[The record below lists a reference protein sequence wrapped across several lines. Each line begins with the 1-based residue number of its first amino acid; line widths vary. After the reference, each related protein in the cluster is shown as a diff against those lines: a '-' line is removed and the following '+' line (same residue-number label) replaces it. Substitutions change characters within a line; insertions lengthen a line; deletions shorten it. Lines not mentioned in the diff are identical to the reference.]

1 MKSSYRCVPAICL
14 AVGLAGGG
22 ASAVDTVILKSEK
35 TFTGKVMRDDAR
47 GVALRSPGSPEFARA
62 DVREVV
68 YDDGRPAEYALGREA
83 ARDGRH
89 ADAARL
95 LREALD
101 APHHALLEQYILLH
115 LARAEERVGSKGRA
129 KDAFG
134 KLAAKG
140 ARTRF
145 LFEALDGLVRLGV
158 KVTPP
163 GPDAGLTETHLALLG
178 AAVHEAAGRH
188 GRALGLFGRAARL
201 AAPGTELARRAELG
215 SAGCLVRL
223 GKGAEAAKRLRV
235 VLRSDDDA
243 HHAEAYVILGDALA
257 AGAGTPDEWRAAAFA
272 YLRVPVHHPGDPAT
286 EVPALKGAA
295 RCFRQVPE
303 RGAARAA
310 KLEDFLKK
318 RYPRAA
324 GKDRLSGRQS
334 SGPAST
340 P

>member
-1 MKSSYRCVPAICL
+1 MRPSYRCVPAICL

-35 TFTGKVMRDDAR
+35 TFTGEVMRDDAR
-47 GVALRSPGSPEFARA
+47 GVALRSPGNPEFARA
-62 DVREVV
+62 DVLEVV

-83 ARDGRH
+83 AREGRH

-101 APHHALLEQYILLH
+101 APHHKLLEQYILVH
-115 LARAEERVGSKGRA
+115 LARAEDRVGSASAARE
-129 KDAFG
+129 AFG

-145 LFEALDGLVRLGV
+145 LFEALDGLVRLGADV
-158 KVTPP
+158 RAP
-163 GPDAGLTETHLALLG
+163 GPDSGLTSAQLALLG
-178 AAVHEAAGRH
+178 AGVHEAGGRH
-188 GRALGLFGRAARL
+188 AKALEGFGIAKRR

-215 SAGCLVRL
+215 SARCLVRL

-243 HHAEAYVILGDALA
+243 LQAEAYVILGDALA
-257 AGAGTPDEWRAAAFA
+257 TGAGTPDEWRAAAYA

-295 RCFRQVPE
+295 RCFRRVPE

-310 KLEDFLKK
+310 RLEAFLKE

-324 GKDRLSGRQS
+324 GGGRLSGRQS
-334 SGPAST
+334 AGPAST